1 MSYTSYRGLAAN
13 AAVQGKYASR
23 VCFNDIIHGGGKL
36 SVNVQQGLEGIYTYR
51 RVLMPDK

>member
-51 RVLMPDK
+51 QVLMPDK